1 MKKVSGKKVSIVIPT
16 LNEEKYIDK
25 CLNSLIA
32 NDYEN
37 KEIIIVDGLSDDNT
51 KEIVNQIK
59 NENNNINIR
68 IIDNELKI
76 TPVALNLGIR
86 EATGD
91 YIMIA
96 GAHTTYSK
104 NYISACIKRLEDN
117 KCDIAGGTVITK
129 PGKETTIAKSIAN
142 VLSHPFGVGGAKY
155 RTGNEKEEYVDTVAY
170 GIYKREVFEKVG
182 LFKPELKRNQDIEM
196 NLRLKK
202 AGMRI
207 MLVPEAKSYYYARD
221 NYKDLIKNNFQNGLW
236 VILSTHYS
244 KKAYSLRHI
253 IPLLFV
259 LFLILGTIASI
270 FSPIIRIP
278 FLIILSLYLILSIY
292 FSINVAMKNKNLKL
306 FFSTLLSF
314 WILHISYGLGSIYG
328 LFLIL

>member
-1 MKKVSGKKVSIVIPT
+1 MKKVSIIIPT
-16 LNEEKYIDK
+16 LNEEKYIEK
-25 CLNSLIA
+25 CLNSLIE

-37 KEIIIVDGLSDDNT
+37 KEIIIVDGLSEDKT
-51 KEIVNQIK
+51 REIIEQIK
-59 NENNNINIR
+59 NENDEKVKIK
-68 IIDNELKI
+68 IIKNELKI
-76 TPVALNLGIR
+76 TPVALNLGIK

-96 GAHTTYSK
+96 GAHATYSK
-104 NYISACIKRLEDN
+104 NYISACIERLEKD
-117 KCDIAGGTVITK
+117 KCDIAGGSVITK
-129 PGKETTIAKSIAN
+129 PGKETTIAKAIAN

-182 LFKPELKRNQDIEM
+182 LFVPQLKRNQDIEM

-202 AGMRI
+202 AGMKI

-221 NYKDLIKNNFQNGLW
+221 NYNDLLKNNFQNGLW

-244 KKAYSLRHI
+244 KKGFSLRHI

-259 LFLILGTIASI
+259 LFLLFGTIASI
-270 FSPIIRIP
+270 FSPIARIP
-278 FLIILSLYLILSIY
+278 FFLVLSIY
-292 FSINVAMKNKNLKL
+292 IVLTIYFSLKISMKNKNSNL
-306 FFSTLLSF
+306 FFPTFISF
-314 WILHISYGLGSIYG
+314 WILHISYGLGSFYG

>member
-1 MKKVSGKKVSIVIPT
+1 MEKVSSKKVSIIIPT
-16 LNEEKYIDK
+16 LNEEKYIEK
-25 CLNSLIA
+25 CLNSLIE

-37 KEIIIVDGLSDDNT
+37 KEIIIVDGLSTDNT
-51 KEIVNQIK
+51 KEIIDRIK
-59 NENNNINIR
+59 NENNNIDIK

-76 TPVALNLGIR
+76 TPVALNIGIK

-104 NYISACIKRLEDN
+104 NYISACIKRLEEN
-117 KCDIAGGTVITK
+117 KCDIAGGLVITQ
-129 PGKETTIAKSIAN
+129 PGKDTAIAKAIAN

-155 RTGNEKEEYVDTVAY
+155 RTCNEKEEYVDTVAY
-170 GIYKREVFEKVG
+170 GIYKKEVFEKAG

-202 AGMRI
+202 IGMRI
-207 MLVPEAKSYYYARD
+207 MLIPEAKSYYYARD
-221 NYKDLIKNNFQNGLW
+221 NYNDLFKNNFLNGLW

-244 KKAYSLRHI
+244 KKAYSIRHI
-253 IPLLFV
+253 VPLIFV

-270 FSPIIRIP
+270 FSGIIRIP
-278 FLIILSLYLILSIY
+278 FLIILSFYVFLSIF
-292 FSINVAMKNKNLKL
+292 FSLKIAIKNKDFKL
-306 FFSTLLSF
+306 FFPMLFSF